1 MATNG
6 KKMKLAVKDSQTLQ
20 RRQKRYT
27 LYTLVEEIS
36 RYTHLCC
43 LKVEKILRN
52 SDMGIE
58 GCLAW
63 VNRENRLIEVIV
75 RCILDAVFRYEV
87 VNEVEWEEVE
97 LAKNFPMNWVVEEDK
112 RALEMYDGRYPNS
125 FHIEPYIF
133 NNESEKRLFEYFV
146 EHKEI
151 EEIYYTGGI
160 TDVGHNEFYVE
171 YYDELEGRWR
181 RYYPDFILKL
191 KNNGWAVVEVK
202 QADQTAHPNVVAKEQ
217 AARELF
223 EKLNS
228 IRYIVKRDD
237 EIRRGMLQDILQ
249 TLS

>member
-1 MATNG
+1 MRKILG
-6 KKMKLAVKDSQTLQ
+6 
-20 RRQKRYT
+20 
-27 LYTLVEEIS
+27 VEEGDRILLLLLRVDPS
-36 RYTHLCC
+36 GKIVL
-43 LKVEKILRN
+43 EK
-52 SDMGIE
+52 
-58 GCLAW
+58 A
-63 VNRENRLIEVIV
+63 LI
-75 RCILDAVFRYEV
+75 AS
-87 VNEVEWEEVE
+87 
-97 LAKNFPMNWVVEEDK
+97 A
-112 RALEMYDGRYPNS
+112 ARYPNS

-133 NNESEKRLFEYFV
+133 DNESEKRLFKCFV

-160 TDVGHNEFYVE
+160 TDAGHNEFYVE

-228 IRYIVKRDD
+228 IHYIIKRDD
-237 EIRRGMLQDILQ
+237 EIHRGMFQDIIAAG
-249 TLS
+249 SSNG